1 MSRESKTS
9 LEVDRD
15 FSNKLKVIE
24 MLFLLDVDIA
34 GSKKPYDR
42 SLFKYG
48 NTDEDGD
55 CMRVR
60 HEVLARDSLLEVRLS
75 ERSSPCTVQV
85 TGGQWLSLYDNAVT
99 DDPDTL
105 QIDHIVSLKEA
116 WISGASLW
124 SDEKLEQF
132 GNDLGFEGSLIA
144 VTSKLNGMAE
154 KGDKDPKRW
163 LPDFNKCQFAQN
175 YVAVKYRWGLSVDQA
190 ERDVL
195 VNLLNGKCGDQIVDV
210 STAP

>member
-9 LEVDRD
+9 LGVNRD
-15 FSNKLKVIE
+15 LSNKLKVIE

-60 HEVLARDSLLEVRLS
+60 DEVLARDSLLEVRLS
-75 ERSSPCTVQV
+75 ERSSPCTVEV
-85 TGGQWLSLYDNAVT
+85 MGGQWLSLYDNVVH
-99 DDPDTL
+99 DDPDAL

-116 WISGASLW
+116 WVSGASLW
-124 SDEKLEQF
+124 SDEKLKQF

-144 VTSKLNGMAE
+144 VTSKLNNE
-154 KGDKDPKRW
+154 KGGKDPKSW
-163 LPDFNKCQFAQN
+163 LPDFNECQFAQN

-195 VNLLNGKCGDQIVDV
+195 FKLLNGKCGDQTVCV